1 MANFVI
7 SMRYLYFILLIISII
22 CAAVGLYKIGESQSR
37 SESEADYQSP
47 TNYIVLSVV
56 SIVFTIGL
64 LILLLTTPPNCDN
77 MEGIAPMNDIT
88 NYNYRPD
95 MPYYPSTNMNQP
107 RASMPTEPEMDKPTF
122 MEKYAPMLLEHG
134 PALLKE
140 LNPKWSQKLSKFTK
154 GAL

>member
-22 CAAVGLYKIGESQSR
+22 CAAIGLYKIGESHS
-37 SESEADYQSP
+37 SEADYQSP

-56 SIVFTIGL
+56 SLIFTIGL

-77 MEGIAPMNDIT
+77 MEGIAPINDV
-88 NYNYRPD
+88 YRPD
-95 MPYYPSTNMNQP
+95 MPYYPSNNVNQP
-107 RASMPTEPEMDKPTF
+107 RASMPYQAEPEMDKPTF

-134 PALLKE
+134 PSLLKE